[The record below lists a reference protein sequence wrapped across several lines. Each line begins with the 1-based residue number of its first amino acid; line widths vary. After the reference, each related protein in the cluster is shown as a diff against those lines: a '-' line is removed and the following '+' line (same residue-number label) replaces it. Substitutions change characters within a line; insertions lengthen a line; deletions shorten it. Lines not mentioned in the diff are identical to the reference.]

1 MTKKNKL
8 IETGEYNSIKA
19 EYSEVLANTL
29 AKISDGLTSVNGNKK
44 KENTIKTAIA
54 VGSVIIS
61 AIIIFGY
68 TTSIGAWKKENQ
80 MTIQSNSDDII
91 KNEESIKANDENI
104 SEIKSKVDIIRVE
117 QRYIQED
124 VTKILD
130 KVEQ

>member
-29 AKISDGLTSVNGNKK
+29 TKISDGLTSVNGDKK